1 MLQWQRCSGVG
12 IKLNNNGTLQ
22 KKVWEDIDSLDKLF
36 YKVMPKCS
44 KPNQDPQLSF
54 FLIISGDKMLYKHS
68 SR

>member
-12 IKLNNNGTLQ
+12 MKLNNNSTLQ